1 MAYKLYRSGYQNSYN
16 QIFLKRCFEVFPLEE
31 QLFGNPILEVA
42 TPYDVNGIDNV
53 TEYPVVSFTDNPR
66 ASLLGTG
73 LSCVKVFGNIIGNQ
87 LNVRRV
93 GSNIPK
99 RFMYDIS
106 NIIELEKTNPIFHLS
121 ASECKY
127 DSKVDVDCI
136 IKLEVEELKN
146 KYPLLSLEVL
156 ERVIRMAKE
165 CSITE
170 IDRAFDLIYIDPKK
184 QESQYLPDLARDSV
198 LPIISGEVV
207 QVSEYDS
214 RDDYCDRG
222 YEILSQINDSSAVYH
237 EEPLTD
243 HLGKKLLFK
252 CLYRPG
258 KKNKKG
264 D

>member
-1 MAYKLYRSGYQNSYN
+1 MVYKLFRPGYDISHQ
-16 QIFLKRCFEVFPLEE
+16 QIFLRRCFEVFPLEE

-42 TPYDVNGIDNV
+42 SLDDVNGIGNV

-66 ASLLGTG
+66 VSLLGTG
-73 LSCVKVFGNIIGNQ
+73 LSCVKVYGIIVGNQ
-87 LNVRRV
+87 LNLRKV

-99 RFMYDIS
+99 SFKYDMS
-106 NIIELEKTNPIFHLS
+106 NIVELEKTNPIFHLS
-121 ASECKY
+121 SYGCEY

-136 IKLEVEELKN
+136 IKLEVEELKK

-156 ERVIRMAKE
+156 EKVIRMARE
-165 CSITE
+165 CSVTE

-184 QESQYLPDLARDSV
+184 QESEYLPDLARNSI

-214 RDDYCDRG
+214 PDDYCDRG
-222 YEILSQINDSSAVYH
+222 YEILSQINDSSALYH

-252 CLYRPG
+252 CLYRPR
-258 KKNKKG
+258 KQKN
-264 D
+264 